1 MGPFSQAII
10 ANGFVFVSALLAEDV
25 ATGKLVQNDIE
36 AETRQVMNNL
46 QAILR
51 QAGVDFDAAVKCTI
65 YLKDMDDYVRVNK
78 VYSSY
83 FSEPF
88 PARETVQVV
97 DLPKHVNIEISVIAT
112 AISATPSP
120 KV

>member
-1 MGPFSQAII
+1 MGPFSQAVI

-25 ATGKLVQNDIE
+25 ATGKLIQDDIE
-36 AETRQVMNNL
+36 AETRQVMENL
-46 QAILR
+46 LAILR
-51 QAGVDFDAAVKCTI
+51 EVGVDFGSAVKCTI
-65 YLKDMDDYVRVNK
+65 YLKDMNDYARVNK

-97 DLPKHVNIEISVIAT
+97 DLPRHVNVEISVIAL
-112 AISATPSP
+112 ASFVKP
-120 KV
+120 